1 MKKSIVIHTIKK
13 LFRSVDFFG
22 ESFTF
27 RYKDEDKHSTVLGGI
42 LCIIFYSFAI
52 LYFGLNLKPFLNS
65 EHFSLQYYAMNIDKD
80 KEKKLYDWPME
91 FAFGFTVDNNNISE
105 ISNLLDIKVKYTVKI
120 NNKSNDTRKIK
131 THKCTREDFTKI
143 DNETFINS
151 SIDSY
156 FCINKNDFEDSP
168 QGIFTDDKFSY
179 YVISVV
185 SNSEINETNQI
196 YKTNKAINDYLTEN
210 DCKLQF
216 YYVDLAINANNKS
229 HPNSTFLNSVFLQ
242 LNPTLIQKKN
252 IFYMDYNLSDD
263 DYWIHFNHNQE
274 SLNISTFTGFSRVED
289 YATYKGLNR
298 SNKEIP
304 DINAY
309 AKIYIRADNK
319 KIEIQR
325 RYQDFMEFYAD
336 NSALLLSFFWILG
349 IIFAY
354 YDRIKANH
362 SISKKLFYFEG
373 TKNNLNEL
381 QGIKKIKHLIDSD
394 KTLENNIEKINNNPD
409 NFNIL
414 HLRVNSNQ
422 KMNSNNKIMRNNFVR
437 RDTKTELNVKKE
449 ELRPDKNLIDY
460 SEYNIFE
467 MIGSSKLF
475 KCKTKKFKTKV
486 NIFRQAKEMI
496 DNKLDIIFYIRN
508 MFLFELIKKISLE
521 NKHIVNFLS
530 RPIIHLNP
538 DKKKSKQDIFDIDTT
553 NADEIIDENGE
564 GTIKEKIQEK
574 PDLELWRYY
583 QGGELYKTAYNLDS
597 TKLSKNIESLM
608 IKPNKTK
615 NDNILIDLLK
625 KHVKDF

>member
-1 MKKSIVIHTIKK
+1 M
-13 LFRSVDFFG
+13 
-22 ESFTF
+22 
-27 RYKDEDKHSTVLGGI
+27 
-42 LCIIFYSFAI
+42 
-52 LYFGLNLKPFLNS
+52 
-65 EHFSLQYYAMNIDKD
+65 
-80 KEKKLYDWPME
+80 
-91 FAFGFTVDNNNISE
+91 
-105 ISNLLDIKVKYTVKI
+105 
-120 NNKSNDTRKIK
+120 
-131 THKCTREDFTKI
+131 
-143 DNETFINS
+143 
-151 SIDSY
+151 
-156 FCINKNDFEDSP
+156 
-168 QGIFTDDKFSY
+168 
-179 YVISVV
+179 
-185 SNSEINETNQI
+185 
-196 YKTNKAINDYLTEN
+196 
-210 DCKLQF
+210 
-216 YYVDLAINANNKS
+216 
-229 HPNSTFLNSVFLQ
+229 
-242 LNPTLIQKKN
+242 
-252 IFYMDYNLSDD
+252 
-263 DYWIHFNHNQE
+263 
-274 SLNISTFTGFSRVED
+274 
-289 YATYKGLNR
+289 
-298 SNKEIP
+298 
-304 DINAY
+304 
-309 AKIYIRADNK
+309 
-319 KIEIQR
+319 
-325 RYQDFMEFYAD
+325 
-336 NSALLLSFFWILG
+336 
-349 IIFAY
+349 
-354 YDRIKANH
+354 
-362 SISKKLFYFEG
+362 
-373 TKNNLNEL
+373 
-381 QGIKKIKHLIDSD
+381 KHLIDSD